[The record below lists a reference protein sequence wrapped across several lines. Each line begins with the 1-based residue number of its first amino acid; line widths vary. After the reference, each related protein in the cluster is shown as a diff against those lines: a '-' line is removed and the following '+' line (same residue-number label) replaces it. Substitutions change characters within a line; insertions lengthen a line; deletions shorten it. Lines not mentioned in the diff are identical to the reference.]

1 MAFDDEIE
9 SSYELDEGGFV
20 QRFTGTVRSARF
32 GFNSSYNDGETCLLE
47 FLVEPS
53 EDDADEFG
61 EGALDEDGLYTVLYS
76 VGDKFEDAEG
86 GATVVHESGRARR
99 FNKRSGIGELLN
111 AAAELDGLLGTLKG
125 RGPAT
130 QADIWVGLTFTFD
143 NVAFSFTNKDDE
155 EVTYTRLL
163 PVEFVGEDGAETKK
177 APAKKAPAKKAPAKK
192 PAAKKAEPEP
202 EDDGDASP
210 LDALSAKVRGQ
221 LKKLAQDADDHD
233 AFMETAY
240 ATLDVD
246 DALEAVITDEDAYT
260 ELAG

>member
-1 MAFDDEIE
+1 MAFDEEIE

-20 QRFTGTVRSARF
+20 QRFTGTVRAARF
-32 GFNSSYNDGETCLLE
+32 GFNGSYNDGETCLLE
-47 FLVEPS
+47 FEVEPTE
-53 EDDADEFG
+53 EDAEEFG
-61 EGALDEDGLYTVLYS
+61 EGALNEDGLYTIMYS

-111 AAAELDGLLGTLKG
+111 AAAELEGLLDMLKG

-143 NVAFSFTNKDDE
+143 NVSFSFTNKNDE
-155 EVTYTRLL
+155 EVSYTRLL

-192 PAAKKAEPEP
+192 AAAKKAEPE
-202 EDDGDASP
+202 ESEDGDASP
-210 LDALSAKVRGQ
+210 LDALTAKVRGQ
-221 LKKLAQDADDHD
+221 LKKLAQEADDHD
-233 AFMETAY
+233 SFMEAAY

-246 DALEAVITDEDAYT
+246 DALEAVITDEAAFA